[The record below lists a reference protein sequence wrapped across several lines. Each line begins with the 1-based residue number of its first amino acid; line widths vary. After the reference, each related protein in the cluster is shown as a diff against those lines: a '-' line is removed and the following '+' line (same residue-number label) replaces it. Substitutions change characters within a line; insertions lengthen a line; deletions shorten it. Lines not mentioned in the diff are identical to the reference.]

1 MTTTIAKPSR
11 TILCPVDFSSSSEN
25 ALLHVAEQYAGN
37 AELLVL
43 HIDNPGSDDRGTLLK
58 EHLHHFSRYSDVL
71 SEYGCRVRFAIEYGS
86 PADAIIS
93 FAKSHRTDMIVL
105 GSHGANSIGRLL
117 VGSTTETVMR
127 QAPCP
132 VLVLKS
138 PESVVKGAPALYENI
153 ETLSKTND

>member
-43 HIDNPGSDDRGTLLK
+43 HIDNPVSGDRGTMLK

-71 SEYGCRVRFAIEYGS
+71 SEYGCHVRFAVEYGS
-86 PADAIIS
+86 PAEAIIT
-93 FAKSHRTDMIVL
+93 FARAHGTDMIVL

-117 VGSTTETVMR
+117 VGSTTEKVMR

-138 PESVVKGAPALYENI
+138 PESAKSGAKAHYDTIEALSN
-153 ETLSKTND
+153 SND